1 MEGENKKSN
10 ALKIIFWI
18 ATIACFIFGYYN
30 THLGLLT
37 FDAFG
42 SKNGSWFIAIIPL
55 VMVLGGYVAAVQG
68 KKGMLALY
76 LTGEI
81 IFFIFNFSYL
91 YPNYLGRTLIQ
102 EETRELKDS
111 LNVYQNRI
119 DGKVNI
125 SDEGMKDFLRL
136 IDAKNNLH
144 QEIVEREGFGE
155 RAAAQLDSINKIT
168 GRTISRDR
176 VLGGTKA
183 ERIKRWEE
191 YWKPRVDEVINDFIS
206 SHIGVNNAT
215 VWIEARAYI
224 DSIAPIY
231 NVKLGIILDDDSDV
245 DIDHDAIKENHQ
257 IKELR
262 TLTVIL
268 DDEIANKIN
277 SVAPY
282 TFTRFNNLKTTI
294 PFPKTQKLGHFEHAL
309 ISAKE
314 RIGKLDTWGVIILC
328 FLFDLLGPF
337 LFYFYLRKDNEG
349 ERIEDPGVWGD
360 NKPWW
365 KKIFGLN

>member
-1 MEGENKKSN
+1 MNKSN

-55 VMVLGGYVAAVQG
+55 VMVWGGYVAAVQG

-81 IFFIFNFSYL
+81 VFFIFNFSYL

-125 SDEGMKDFLRL
+125 SDEGMKDYLAL
-136 IDAKNNLH
+136 KDAKKNLYE
-144 QEIVEREGFGE
+144 EIVEREGFGQ
-155 RAAAQLDSINKIT
+155 RATEQLAIINRISGRNIT
-168 GRTISRDR
+168 PDRT
-176 VLGGTKA
+176 LGGTKE
-183 ERIKRWEE
+183 ERLKRWTENWE
-191 YWKPRVDEVINDFIS
+191 PVIDGIINDFIS
-206 SHIGVNNAT
+206 SHLSVNNANI
-215 VWIEARAYI
+215 WIDARAFI

-231 NVKLGIILDDDSDV
+231 NEKLGIILNDKSDV
-245 DIDHDAIKENHQ
+245 DIDHEAIANNVHINLLDE
-257 IKELR
+257 
-262 TLTVIL
+262 LTVKL
-268 DDEIANKIN
+268 DDEIANKVN
-277 SVAPY
+277 SVAPN
-282 TFTRFNNLKTTI
+282 TFTRFNDNKATI
-294 PFPKTQKLGHFEHAL
+294 SFPKTKKLGYFEHAL

-337 LFYFYLRKDNEG
+337 LFYFYLRKDGSSNG
-349 ERIEDPGVWGD
+349 FGD
-360 NKPWW
+360 DGAWDKPWW
-365 KKIFGLN
+365 KRVFGLD